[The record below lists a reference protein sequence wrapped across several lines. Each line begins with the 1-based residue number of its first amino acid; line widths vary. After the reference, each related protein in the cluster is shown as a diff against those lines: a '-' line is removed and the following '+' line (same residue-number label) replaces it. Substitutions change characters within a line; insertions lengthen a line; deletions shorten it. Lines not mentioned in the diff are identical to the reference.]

1 MGGGGEG
8 GGEEERGIGEQ
19 RELGKKR
26 RGWEGYHLLL
36 DLPRHKEQD
45 LKNKIIFI
53 ILKF

>member
-19 RELGKKR
+19 RVGKKR